1 MTALFVAAYTDQLL
15 KKTNIIPSV
24 VGLIVT
30 LIMRFL
36 FGKDLFL
43 IPSMIVITLVL
54 LLLQKKSKIQQG
66 YGSQHQG
73 QNCQLNKRQHQQKE
87 TKDE

>member
-1 MTALFVAAYTDQLL
+1 
-15 KKTNIIPSV
+15 
-24 VGLIVT
+24 
-30 LIMRFL
+30 
-36 FGKDLFL
+36 
-43 IPSMIVITLVL
+43 MIVITLVL